1 MELNQLNS
9 RISFPMMEQLAAN
22 YHDEE
27 EVFYNVI
34 LLSLELL
41 DVDKFH
47 LSVSSCYSSS
57 KNPRAKKDSFFKQ
70 ETVFETEFQA
80 KKTQQ
85 GVKDQ
90 NPLTKKKGGF
100 CGFIFR
106 DLIDERI
113 NLGG

>member
-1 MELNQLNS
+1 
-9 RISFPMMEQLAAN
+9 
-22 YHDEE
+22 
-27 EVFYNVI
+27 
-34 LLSLELL
+34 
-41 DVDKFH
+41 
-47 LSVSSCYSSS
+47 
-57 KNPRAKKDSFFKQ
+57 
-70 ETVFETEFQA
+70 VFETEFQA